1 MESSSDEGEEACT
14 RFDHKATILETSF
27 KPAGKVHAADIG
39 RHDAS
44 PADFRLLK
52 GLDKEFILSFF
63 GKGRVY
69 KKGRS
74 LTREGYLSE
83 FPIHIREDK
92 EDNTVVITG
101 CCWASQHRHVKY
113 KLFVVLQPSSATDTC
128 RVVYSRCA
136 CPAGLEKCVH
146 LSALLQYCAAKA
158 EFWEAWD
165 NDDVSTT
172 AKTSCTSRPR
182 QWGIPKRRS
191 IEPDLPVDEIIFQ
204 KVSSQKAFEPLSK
217 RPRHMHDGAQL
228 LSVPDDKEDIC
239 TSVRRELTSAGH
251 TDESM
256 ALLRYIDESS
266 DSDSDMEN
274 TPPRHRFDV
283 IRPGPLQY
291 PQYLKDALHLMNTD
305 TLPPSPHQIEE
316 WSSALTKALGNVDRD
331 EVCRMTSEQS
341 SCARWY
347 TERLCRLTA
356 SKFRLIAN
364 RREKNMLTL
373 VDELLNSAPP
383 VTTGPLKFGRD
394 NEPIAVEKYKE
405 YMHERGHLVEVEKT
419 GLHIHPSV
427 SFLAASP
434 DRLVLDPSCQPS
446 WGLLEV
452 KCMPSINGAPSD
464 HAGKERF
471 CLRTAAGE
479 SQCRLSKQHS
489 FYYPILGQL
498 ASTARTWCDFVIMS
512 QMQDVYVERVPLD
525 EQFRKPVRLRLTRF
539 F

>member
-1 MESSSDEGEEACT
+1 
-14 RFDHKATILETSF
+14 
-27 KPAGKVHAADIG
+27 
-39 RHDAS
+39 
-44 PADFRLLK
+44 
-52 GLDKEFILSFF
+52 
-63 GKGRVY
+63 
-69 KKGRS
+69 
-74 LTREGYLSE
+74 
-83 FPIHIREDK
+83 
-92 EDNTVVITG
+92 
-101 CCWASQHRHVKY
+101 
-113 KLFVVLQPSSATDTC
+113 
-128 RVVYSRCA
+128 
-136 CPAGLEKCVH
+136 
-146 LSALLQYCAAKA
+146 
-158 EFWEAWD
+158 
-165 NDDVSTT
+165 
-172 AKTSCTSRPR
+172 
-182 QWGIPKRRS
+182 
-191 IEPDLPVDEIIFQ
+191 
-204 KVSSQKAFEPLSK
+204 
-217 RPRHMHDGAQL
+217 MHDGAQL

-239 TSVRRELTSAGH
+239 TSLRRELTSAGH

-256 ALLRYIDESS
+256 ALLRYIAESS
-266 DSDSDMEN
+266 DSESDMEN

-283 IRPGPLQY
+283 IRPGPLQN

-305 TLPPSPHQIEE
+305 ILPPSPHQIEE

-356 SKFRLIAN
+356 SEFRLIAN

-373 VDELLNSAPP
+373 VDQLLYSAPP

-405 YMHERGHLVEVEKT
+405 YMHEHGHLVEVEKT

-446 WGLLEV
+446 RGLLEV

-464 HAGKERF
+464 YAGKEKF

-489 FYYPILGQL
+489 FYYQTQGQL
-498 ASTARTWCDFVIMS
+498 ACTARTWCDFVIMS
-512 QMQDVYVERVPLD
+512 QRKTSMWSGYHLTSSFGNLCVSGSPVFSSSSFPRSLFIQWQDRVHLYQPQLEQPHHQHRPARNLSNAGWMILLNTPLCALYHNDAED
-525 EQFRKPVRLRLTRF
+525 ESPPPVSSFGPLLIYIIHSLC
-539 F
+539 